1 MRRLLMLWE
10 GLSPE
15 VRQRILDNYPW
26 ILAGFLG
33 AALAGYFGLCKCRK
47 ADKPKPA
54 DPAEPAVITY
64 ARPFPGAI
72 QRAAFQHVADDDPA
86 YREAYREALK
96 RAEQRWRERAMRKAS
111 AGAAGQSCPDCC
123 GCGRCGTECP
133 CLATGRV
140 CGTGCCC
147 VVAAADATAQKEVW
161 ERGGVEWDKV
171 QDERSRIMMGKREIS
186 RAEAMR
192 LVEGDVPDD
201 AAKLR
206 LTIIGSEADRK
217 RVLAALDQPPLA
229 EFKGRFVVQAYDPND
244 WAVKNYGFVTS
255 GKPTIYVQMPSGK
268 VLHRQDVYTTAED
281 LATALRKA
289 DPGYDPKKD
298 PDARKPAL
306 PWMPDLSQIPM
317 PVWIGGALVL
327 LMIFGKKGGQ

>member
-1 MRRLLMLWE
+1 MRRLLLIWE

-54 DPAEPAVITY
+54 DPAEPAVITH
-64 ARPFPGAI
+64 ARPFPGAV
-72 QRAAFQHVADDDPA
+72 QRAAFQPTDDDPA
-86 YREAYREALK
+86 YREALR
-96 RAEQRWRERAMRKAS
+96 RAEQRWRERALRKAS
-111 AGAAGQSCPDCC
+111 ATAAQPCPDCC
-123 GCGRCGTECP
+123 KCGRCGTECP
-133 CLATGRV
+133 CLTTGRV
-140 CGTGCCC
+140 CGQGCCC
-147 VVAAADATAQKEVW
+147 VVAAADATAGKEVW
-161 ERGGVEWDKV
+161 EKGGVEWDKV

-206 LTIIGSEADRK
+206 LTIIGPEADRK
-217 RVLAALDQPPLA
+217 RVLAALEQSPLA
-229 EFKGRFVVQAYDPND
+229 ELKGRFVVQAYDPGD
-244 WAVKNYGFVTS
+244 WAIKNYGFVTT
-255 GKPTIYVQMPSGK
+255 GTPTIYVQMPSGK
-268 VLHRQDVYTTAED
+268 VLHRQDTYTTAED

-289 DPGYDPKKD
+289 DPTYQPSKD

-306 PWMPDLSQIPM
+306 PGVPDLKQIPV
-317 PVWIGGALVL
+317 PVWILGGLGVL
-327 LMIFGKKGGQ
+327 YLLRKRGDQ

>member
-1 MRRLLMLWE
+1 MKRLLLLWE
-10 GLSPE
+10 SLSPE
-15 VRQRILDNYPW
+15 TRERILANYPW
-26 ILAGFLG
+26 IIAAALG
-33 AALAGYFGLCKCRK
+33 AALACYLGLCRCGTAEGQTIVYPGTRVIY
-47 ADKPKPA
+47 PQPVPVVPA
-54 DPAEPAVITY
+54 APVDPDY
-64 ARPFPGAI
+64 AA
-72 QRAAFQHVADDDPA
+72 
-86 YREAYREALK
+86 ALK
-96 RAEQRWRERAMRKAS
+96 RAEQKAKERAAAKAK
-111 AGAAGQSCPDCC
+111 AKQACPDCC

-140 CGTGCCC
+140 CGPGCCC

-161 ERGGVEWDKV
+161 EKGGVEWDKV
-171 QDERSRIMMGKREIS
+171 QDERARIMMGKREIS

-201 AAKLR
+201 GGKLR
-206 LTIIGSEADRK
+206 LTIIGPEADRK
-217 RVLAALDQPPLA
+217 KVLAALDQPPLS
-229 EFKGRFVVQAYDPND
+229 EFKSRFVIQAYDPSD

-268 VLHRQDVYTTAED
+268 VLHRQDTYTTAEE
-281 LATALRKA
+281 LAAAIRKA

-306 PWMPDLSQIPM
+306 PGMPDLSQIPV